1 MNNLYT
7 EENQKIISRIVKL
20 EYDITKAVFDGHRCF
35 DNDIFKESREE
46 LKKLRKQIG
55 IIK

>member
-1 MNNLYT
+1 MNNLYS
-7 EENQKIISRIVKL
+7 EENQKILSRIVEL
-20 EYDITKAVFDGHRCF
+20 EYQITKALFNGFKSH

>member
-1 MNNLYT
+1 MNNLYS
-7 EENQKIISRIVKL
+7 EENQKILSRIVEL
-20 EYDITKAVFDGHRCF
+20 EYDITRAIFNGHKCS
-35 DNDIFKESREE
+35 DSDIFKENREE

>member
-1 MNNLYT
+1 MNNLYS
-7 EENQKIISRIVKL
+7 EENQKILSRIVEL
-20 EYDITKAVFDGHRCF
+20 EYGITKAIFDGHKCS
-35 DNDIFKESREE
+35 DSDIFKENREE

>member
-1 MNNLYT
+1 MINLYS
-7 EENQKIISRIVKL
+7 EENQKILSRIVEL
-20 EYDITKAVFDGHRCF
+20 EYGITKAVFNGHKCS

-46 LKKLRKQIG
+46 LKNLRKQIG